1 MSRKWMTPT
10 LAPLSPSLSFV
21 RPLPAALVLAAALLA
36 TGCVSKSQFT
46 EVESQLATCE
56 QEKAKADAAV
66 ISWEQRFDR
75 ESKRWTEMEKSVTTA
90 LPRAL
95 SEFQEERQ
103 AIVKLVPE
111 QVRGQLVRYLDDYSS
126 TVTRGFERMKQDSD
140 EIKLQLAATEKA
152 LQIVSKD
159 TKSIDANTQSIGKMI
174 DQSLSGERNKRE
186 NIAQNLTDLMNRIV
200 EFDQTKINCKGCPE
214 RLKMRDK
221 TKEEML
227 AFHQELMQDLATIQN
242 AALVPPP
249 SGGPAVPAAD
259 GGGDPAGGSGADPT
273 GGDPTGGGADQQR

>member
-1 MSRKWMTPT
+1 MSRKWMTAT
-10 LAPLSPSLSFV
+10 LAPLSPS
-21 RPLPAALVLAAALLA
+21 AAVLAVALAASLFA

-126 TVTRGFERMKQDSD
+126 TVTRGFERMKQDND
-140 EIKLQLAATEKA
+140 EIKLQLMATEKA

-159 TKSIDANTQSIGKMI
+159 TKAIDANTQSIGKMI
-174 DQSLSGERNKRE
+174 DQSLAGERNKRE
-186 NIAQNLTDLMNRIV
+186 SLAQNLTDLMNRIV

-249 SGGPAVPAAD
+249 SGGADVPAAD
-259 GGGDPAGGSGADPT
+259 GGADPAGGSGADPT
-273 GGDPTGGGADQQR
+273 GGDPTGGGAEQQR

>member
-1 MSRKWMTPT
+1 MSRTSLTAVTSPF
-10 LAPLSPSLSFV
+10 LLLS
-21 RPLPAALVLAAALLA
+21 ATLAAALFVG
-36 TGCVSKSQFT
+36 GCVSKSQFQ

-56 QEKAKADAAV
+56 QEKAKVDAAV

-95 SEFQEERQ
+95 SEFQEERKQ
-103 AIVKLVPE
+103 LEKQVPE
-111 QVRGQLVRYLDDYSS
+111 GVRQQLARFLDDYAG
-126 TVTRGFERMKQDSD
+126 TVNRGFERMKQDND

-159 TKSIDANTQSIGKMI
+159 TKAIDANTQSIGKMI

-186 NIAQNLTDLMNRIV
+186 RLAQDLTDLMNRIV

-249 SGGPAVPAAD
+249 TDAPAAPSADAD
-259 GGGDPAGGSGADPT
+259 GGEGDDAD
-273 GGDPTGGGADQQR
+273 GR

>member
-1 MSRKWMTPT
+1 MSRTWMTAT
-10 LAPLSPSLSFV
+10 LAPKSFPVSRLAAPSL
-21 RPLPAALVLAAALLA
+21 LIAAALFA
-36 TGCVSKSQFT
+36 GGCVSKSQYE
-46 EVESQLATCE
+46 EVQTQLANCE
-56 QEKAKADAAV
+56 QEKAKVDAAV

-75 ESKRWTEMEKSVTTA
+75 ESTRWTEMEKSVTTS

-103 AIVKLVPE
+103 RIVKLVPE
-111 QVRGQLVRYLDDYSS
+111 QVRGELQRYLDDYSS
-126 TVTRGFERMKQDSD
+126 TVTKGFQRMKQDND
-140 EIKLQLAATEKA
+140 EIKLQLVATEKA

-159 TKSIDANTQSIGKMI
+159 TKAIDANTQSIGKMI
-174 DQSLSGERNKRE
+174 DQSLTGERNKRE
-186 NIAQNLTDLMNRIV
+186 HLAQDLTDLMNRIV

-249 SGGPAVPAAD
+249 SVTTDAPAAD
-259 GGGDPAGGSGADPT
+259 GGGDPTGGSGAEPVT
-273 GGDPTGGGADQQR
+273 EEPAGGDQPDAQR

>member
-1 MSRKWMTPT
+1 MSRNWMTAT
-10 LAPLSPSLSFV
+10 LAPLSPS
-21 RPLPAALVLAAALLA
+21 AAFVLATAALLA

-221 TKEEML
+221 TKDEML

-249 SGGPAVPAAD
+249 SGGAAVPAAD
-259 GGGDPAGGSGADPT
+259 GGGDPAAGDAT

>member
-1 MSRKWMTPT
+1 MSRTLMT
-10 LAPLSPSLSFV
+10 AMLS
-21 RPLPAALVLAAALLA
+21 AALFAG
-36 TGCVSKSQFT
+36 GCVSKSQFE
-46 EVESQLATCE
+46 EVEGQLAACE
-56 QEKAKADAAV
+56 QEKAKGDAAV

-103 AIVKLVPE
+103 RIVKLVPE
-111 QVRGQLVRYLDDYSS
+111 QVRGELQRYLDEYSG
-126 TVTRGFERMKQDSD
+126 TVNKGFERMKMDND

-174 DQSLSGERNKRE
+174 DQSLAGERNKRE
-186 NIAQNLTDLMNRIV
+186 RLAQDLTDLMNRIV

-242 AALVPPP
+242 SALVPPATDA
-249 SGGPAVPAAD
+249 PATPAAD
-259 GGGDPAGGSGADPT
+259 GGGEPAGGS
-273 GGDPTGGGADQQR
+273 QF

>member
-1 MSRKWMTPT
+1 MSRKWMTAT
-10 LAPLSPSLSFV
+10 LAPLSPA
-21 RPLPAALVLAAALLA
+21 PAAVFMLAAALFA

-46 EVESQLATCE
+46 EVEGQLATCE

-126 TVTRGFERMKQDSD
+126 TVTRGFDRMKQDND
-140 EIKLQLAATEKA
+140 EIKLQLMATEKA

-159 TKSIDANTQSIGKMI
+159 TKAIDANTQSIGKMI

-186 NIAQNLTDLMNRIV
+186 SLAQNLTDLMNRIV

-249 SGGPAVPAAD
+249 SGGAGVPAAD
-259 GGGDPAGGSGADPT
+259 GGADPAGGSGADPT
-273 GGDPTGGGADQQR
+273 GGDPTGGGAEQQR

>member
-1 MSRKWMTPT
+1 MSSNRMTAKLVPHT
-10 LAPLSPSLSFV
+10 ALATTAF
-21 RPLPAALVLAAALLA
+21 LAAALLA
-36 TGCVSKSQFT
+36 GGCVSKSQFE
-46 EVESQLATCE
+46 EVEGQLATCE

-103 AIVKLVPE
+103 RIVKLVPE
-111 QVRGQLVRYLDDYSS
+111 QIRTDLNRYLDDYSA
-126 TVTRGFERMKQDSD
+126 TVTRGFERMKADND

-174 DQSLSGERNKRE
+174 DQTVSGERNKRE
-186 NIAQNLTDLMNRIV
+186 RLAQDLTDLMNRIV

-242 AALVPPP
+242 SALVPPP
-249 SGGPAVPAAD
+249 PTGAPAVPAAD
-259 GGGDPAGGSGADPT
+259 GGAEPAGGSGA
-273 GGDPTGGGADQQR
+273 GGDYL

>member
-1 MSRKWMTPT
+1 MSRT
-10 LAPLSPSLSFV
+10 S
-21 RPLPAALVLAAALLA
+21 LPAVTKPVLFLSATLAAALLA
-36 TGCVSKSQFT
+36 SGCVSKSQFE
-46 EVESQLATCE
+46 EVQSQLATCE
-56 QEKAKADAAV
+56 QEKAKVDAAV

-95 SEFQEERQ
+95 SEFQEERKQ
-103 AIVKLVPE
+103 LEKQVPE
-111 QVRGQLVRYLDDYSS
+111 GVRQQLARFLDDYTG
-126 TVTRGFERMKQDSD
+126 TVNRGFERMKQDNE
-140 EIKLQLAATEKA
+140 EIKLQLMATEKA

-186 NIAQNLTDLMNRIV
+186 RLAQDLTDLMNRIV

-249 SGGPAVPAAD
+249 TDAPAAPSAD
-259 GGGDPAGGSGADPT
+259 AAEGEGDEAGG
-273 GGDPTGGGADQQR
+273 RR

>member
-1 MSRKWMTPT
+1 MSRKWMTAT
-10 LAPLSPSLSFV
+10 LAPLSPA
-21 RPLPAALVLAAALLA
+21 PAAVFLLAAALFA

-46 EVESQLATCE
+46 EVEGQLATCE

-126 TVTRGFERMKQDSD
+126 TVTRGFDRMKQDND
-140 EIKLQLAATEKA
+140 EIKLQLMATEKA

-159 TKSIDANTQSIGKMI
+159 TKAIDANTQSIGKMI

-186 NIAQNLTDLMNRIV
+186 SLAQNLTDLMNRIV

-249 SGGPAVPAAD
+249 SGGAGVPAAD
-259 GGGDPAGGSGADPT
+259 GGADPAGGSGADPT
-273 GGDPTGGGADQQR
+273 GGDPTGGGAEQQR

>member
-1 MSRKWMTPT
+1 MSRKWMTAT
-10 LAPLSPSLSFV
+10 LAPLSPSASSLLAV
-21 RPLPAALVLAAALLA
+21 ALAATLA

-46 EVESQLATCE
+46 EVEGQLATCE

-126 TVTRGFERMKQDSD
+126 TVTRGFDRMKQDND
-140 EIKLQLAATEKA
+140 EIKLQLMATEKA

-159 TKSIDANTQSIGKMI
+159 TKAIDANTQSIGKMI

-186 NIAQNLTDLMNRIV
+186 SLAQNLTDLMNRIV

-249 SGGPAVPAAD
+249 SGGAGVPAAD
-259 GGGDPAGGSGADPT
+259 GGADPAGGSGADPT
-273 GGDPTGGGADQQR
+273 GGDPTGGGAEQQR